1 MRYWN
6 VGGVTVRQRNK
17 RITLREGTKGAILR
31 ESTKSGDGRERDI
44 SYLHSIMG
52 TNTRYAPGMVDK
64 INAVQLKPLVPIS
77 E

>member
-17 RITLREGTKGAILR
+17 RITLRE
-31 ESTKSGDGRERDI
+31 STKSGNGRERDI